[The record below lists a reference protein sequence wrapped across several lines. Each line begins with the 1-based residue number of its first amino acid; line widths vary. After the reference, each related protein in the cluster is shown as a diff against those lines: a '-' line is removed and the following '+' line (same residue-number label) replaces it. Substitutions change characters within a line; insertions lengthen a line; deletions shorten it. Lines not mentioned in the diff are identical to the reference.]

1 MKSILLE
8 KSLHLSV
15 QIMQWSSSLN
25 FGDSIFIKNQ
35 IQRSCT
41 SIGAHVREANSSKSS
56 KDFINK
62 LKTAFQE
69 LEETEYWIKIINE
82 TLNQKSTNSINDLC
96 IECRKLLCASIA
108 TASRNQKSKSQTSST

>member
-8 KSLHLSV
+8 KSLQLSV
-15 QIMQWSSSLN
+15 QIMNWSSSLN
-25 FGDSIFIKNQ
+25 FGDSLFIKNQ

-69 LEETEYWIKIINE
+69 LEETEYWIRIISE
-82 TLNQKSTNSINDLC
+82 TLNQQPTKNIIDLS
-96 IECRKLLCASIA
+96 IECRKLLCSSIA
-108 TASRNQKSKSQTSST
+108 TASRNQKSKA